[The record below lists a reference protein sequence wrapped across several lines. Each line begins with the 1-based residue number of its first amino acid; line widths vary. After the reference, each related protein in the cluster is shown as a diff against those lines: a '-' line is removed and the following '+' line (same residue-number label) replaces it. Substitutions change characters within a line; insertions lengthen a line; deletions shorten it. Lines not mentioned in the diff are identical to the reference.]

1 MMLWLLNIVYLMLLT
16 TISPVILWRSYRHG
30 RYRRGIAEKLLGQLP
45 LLSREKPVVW
55 FHAVSVGE
63 VVQLQKV
70 VSEFLKATGDQF
82 QILVT
87 SSTDTGFDLA
97 VKRFPAVTVSWF
109 PLDFSSSVSRALN
122 RVRPVMVVLMELELW
137 PGFIV
142 QAHRQGIPVAVVNGR
157 MSDRSVRRF
166 RMIRP
171 LFSPVLRR
179 LSLIAAQSDA
189 FAERLVSLGAPAART
204 SVTGSIKFD
213 GVATDRNIPGVVRL
227 RSLFG
232 IRENEIVF
240 IAGSTQSPE
249 EETAV
254 NAWLAVRKQY
264 PDLRLILVP
273 RHQERFDEVA
283 ALCIQKG
290 IPLVRRSKLGS
301 GGLRETDQSDKTL
314 SSGTGSVV
322 QRQVDSPESPV
333 ILLDTIGE
341 LSACWGL
348 ADIAFVGGSFGS
360 RGGQNMIE
368 PAAFGAVITF
378 GPNTSNF
385 RDVVQAFRCEEACVQ
400 MERPE
405 ELQELL
411 NRLTSDADLR
421 RELGDRARKVVL
433 AQQGATAKTVNLLVD
448 LLKESHRNSSEST
461 GIPEGPDLKSPGKA
475 AA

>member
-30 RYRRGIAEKLLGQLP
+30 RYRRGIAEKLLGRLP
-45 LLSREKPVVW
+45 VLSCEKPVIW

-97 VKRFPAVTVSWF
+97 VKRFSAATVSWF
-109 PLDFSSSVSRALN
+109 PLDFSWSVSRALI
-122 RVRPVMVVLMELELW
+122 RVRPAMVVLMELELW

-171 LFSPVLRR
+171 LFSPVLCR

-189 FAERLVSLGAPAART
+189 FAERLVSVGAPAART
-204 SVTGSIKFD
+204 FVTGSIKFD
-213 GVATDRNIPGVVRL
+213 GVATDRSIPGVVRL

-232 IRENEIVF
+232 IQENETVF

-249 EETAV
+249 EEIAL
-254 NAWLAVRKQY
+254 NAWLAVRERY

-273 RHQERFDEVA
+273 RHQERFEEVA
-283 ALCIQKG
+283 ALCIQMG
-290 IPLVRRSKLGS
+290 IPLLRRSKLGPD
-301 GGLRETDQSDKTL
+301 GVRESDQPDKAL
-314 SSGTGSVV
+314 SSGTRSVI
-322 QRQVDSPESPV
+322 QQVSSPERPV

-348 ADIAFVGGSFGS
+348 ADIAFVGGSFGA

-385 RDVVQAFRCEEACVQ
+385 RDVVQAFRFEEACVQ

-411 NRLTSDADLR
+411 DRLTSDTDLR
-421 RELGDRARKVVL
+421 RQLGARARKVVL
-433 AQQGATAKTVNLLVD
+433 SQQGATEKTVTLLVN
-448 LLKESHRNSSEST
+448 LMKEPLRNFSGEAI
-461 GIPEGPDLKSPGKA
+461 GVPEGPELKSPGKA